1 MSDTEILNQI
11 LEELKKLNNKKVIKK
26 EVTDYTFNQIY
37 SIVVAIYEFYND
49 KETHFITSTDLL
61 ELYNDL
67 FIDNPELLE
76 HKIPNMSCRKMKS
89 IIETEIPIIFED
101 SPFIK
106 YTQKHINY
114 KTHRGYIID
123 VKLAETV
130 FYALRNNHRDINGN
144 TNY

>member
-67 FIDNPELLE
+67 FIDNPEILE
-76 HKIPNMSCRKMKS
+76 HKIPKMS
-89 IIETEIPIIFED
+89 
-101 SPFIK
+101 
-106 YTQKHINY
+106 
-114 KTHRGYIID
+114 
-123 VKLAETV
+123 
-130 FYALRNNHRDINGN
+130 
-144 TNY
+144 